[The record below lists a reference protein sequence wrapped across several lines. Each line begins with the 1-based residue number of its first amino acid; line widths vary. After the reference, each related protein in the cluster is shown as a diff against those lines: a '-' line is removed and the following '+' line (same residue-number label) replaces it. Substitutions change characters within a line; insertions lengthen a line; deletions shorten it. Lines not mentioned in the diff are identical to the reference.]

1 VHQPD
6 GLFEA
11 TVGNALFVHSV
22 VTLDFHT
29 MKVSV
34 QPG

>member
-1 VHQPD
+1 
-6 GLFEA
+6 
-11 TVGNALFVHSV
+11 VGNALFSKSV
-22 VTLDFHT
+22 VTLDFHS